1 VIARAT
7 GAFVLVLV
15 LLAYFLGDFNS
26 NRDLLVAGAVAA
38 VVAVL
43 VAIWLRPG
51 KRREGDPGMFD
62 ERATRRAVRRGVIRT
77 AFVAIVWVVAASFL
91 LSIASWL
98 WQARGDRRDHF
109 AEVAGYGFFA
119 AHPGFRWS
127 GPGSCCNVDLRWIE
141 LMLTLDPKV
150 ASPLAQASEL
160 KLRLDLRGRLR
171 DRPYQ
176 TSLPKTG
183 LDAAPFSP
191 PGKVS
196 LRKTLDSLPS
206 SVVATA
212 IVELRRPVDVSSVYE
227 LLARHHIT
235 YPDSRTVAVYLQP
248 LHAQLTGSTS
258 GTFADERVSWPN
270 PAVAGFQSWVKRLR
284 KSDNQVLDGLG
295 LPSVSVLRSIAE
307 RPKIYGFVLDHASP
321 RQLLRFLADPQ
332 VSMIRVG
339 DIAYNLSRQP
349 A

>member
-1 VIARAT
+1 M
-7 GAFVLVLV
+7 LVLV
-15 LLAYFLGDFNS
+15 LLGYLLGDFNS
-26 NRDLLVAGAVAA
+26 DRDLLIAAAVAA

-51 KRREGDPGMFD
+51 KHGEGEPGMFD

-77 AFVAIVWVVAASFL
+77 AFVAVVWVVGASL
-91 LSIASWL
+91 LLNVASWL

-127 GPGSCCNVDLRWIE
+127 GPGSCCNTDLRWIE

-150 ASPLAQASEL
+150 ASPLTQTSEL

-171 DRPYQ
+171 DPPYQ

-183 LDAAPFSP
+183 LDAASLFPD
-191 PGKVS
+191 KAS
-196 LRKTLDSLPS
+196 LRQTLDSLPA

-212 IVELRRPVDVSSVYE
+212 IVELRRPLDVSSAYE
-227 LLARHHIT
+227 LLARHHVT
-235 YPDSRTVAVYLQP
+235 YPDSGGVAVYLQSRN
-248 LHAQLTGSTS
+248 AQITGSTT

-270 PAVAGFQSWVKRLR
+270 PAVAGFQSWVKRLHA
-284 KSDNQVLDGLG
+284 SDNEVLDGVG
-295 LPSVSVLRSIAE
+295 LPSVGVLRSIAE
-307 RPKIYGFVLDHASP
+307 RPKIYGFVLDRAPP
-321 RQLLRFLADPQ
+321 RRLLRFLADPR
-332 VSMIRVG
+332 VSMVRVG
-339 DIAYNLSRQP
+339 DVAYNFSGQSG
-349 A
+349 